1 MEVERRACRA
11 AGNGFFASVYTV
23 DFQSPLVNS
32 DIICSASGFRSCSR
46 KIRDVLV
53 WCHHLRHQVTSLPS
67 SWSWGCTVPMTT
79 TEHFFQVFKASRRE
93 MAKKKFI
100 QEQVCCD
107 LRVPCKFPAHHRK
120 IYVTPSYWRYT
131 PPPSPLF
138 PLLPLL
144 KKTTTNRETKDLK
157 SILEMFIKLRTRQS
171 SDCAALLWVHQVNLT
186 DQLTPKNCSQ
196 INGSHSLSV
205 LQILEQFVFYCDVF
219 GNTRENIEFQLWLD
233 IVWYV
238 KYWRFLIHSLESFG
252 VGRFDMI
259 LNYMITY
266 QASPIV

>member
-1 MEVERRACRA
+1 M
-11 AGNGFFASVYTV
+11 
-23 DFQSPLVNS
+23 NS

-157 SILEMFIKLRTRQS
+157 TILEMFIKLRARQS
-171 SDCAALLWVHQVNLT
+171 SDCAALLWVHQLNRST
-186 DQLTPKNCSQ
+186 DAKNCSQ
-196 INGSHSLSV
+196 IDGSQSLSV
-205 LQILEQFVFYCDVF
+205 SSNSGAIFILVWCVWKHTRICRVPTLARYHMICQILTFFNSF
-219 GNTRENIEFQLWLD
+219 IRKF
-233 IVWYV
+233 
-238 KYWRFLIHSLESFG
+238 WRWTFWH
-252 VGRFDMI
+252 D
-259 LNYMITY
+259 T
-266 QASPIV
+266 